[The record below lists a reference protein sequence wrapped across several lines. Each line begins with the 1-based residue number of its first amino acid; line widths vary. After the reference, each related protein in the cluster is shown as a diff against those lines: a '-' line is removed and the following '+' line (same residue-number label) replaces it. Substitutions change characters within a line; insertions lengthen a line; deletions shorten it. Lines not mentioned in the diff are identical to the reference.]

1 MTGSHSTALR
11 IAPDHP
17 ALPGHFPGR
26 PLVPGV
32 VVLERVAAAW
42 NAWRGTA
49 IAGLDAKF
57 VQPLLPGEAATI
69 MLHDEGGRV
78 RFDVAR
84 ADGQTLA
91 RGTLVPEDARM
102 GSDKE
107 DRDE

>member
-1 MTGSHSTALR
+1 MTASHRVPLR

-42 NAWRGTA
+42 KAWRGTA

-69 MLHDEGGRV
+69 MLRDEDGRG
-78 RFDVAR
+78 RFEVAR
-84 ADGQTLA
+84 ADGCALA
-91 RGTLVPEDARM
+91 RGTLVPADA
-102 GSDKE
+102 GVGHEQGKAA
-107 DRDE
+107 